1 MIKINLNK
9 AKDIVHAVRREV
21 RSQEFAPYDEIIMK
35 QIPGNESDA
44 AEAERVKIREKYSQI
59 QEQIDACSDE
69 NELKTILQNL

>member
-9 AKDIVHAVRREV
+9 AKDIVHAVRRHV

-44 AEAERVKIREKYSQI
+44 AEAERVKIRGKYSQI

>member
-9 AKDIVHAVRREV
+9 AKDIVHAVRRHV

-35 QIPGNESDA
+35 QIPGNDGDA

-69 NELKTILQNL
+69 NELKAILQNL